1 MDRRDAIRAAL
12 EKLPPEHQ
20 LEAANEALRQF
31 FRSSLYHTCKY
42 LLGYSKMT
50 TRTHGEM
57 CKALQSP
64 SPRKL
69 IVMPRGTFKSSIGVV
84 GYSIWLLLNN
94 PNLRILIDSEVYT
107 NSKNFIRE
115 IKAHLTSDKFRQV
128 FGDWQGDVWT
138 EGEIIVAARKQNKKE
153 GSIVASGVGAIKV
166 GQHFDVYIG
175 DDLNSNKN
183 SATPEG
189 CEKVINHFRYTM
201 SILEPEGTAVVIGT
215 RYSQQDLIQS
225 IIDNELEESQQAAI
239 LEA

>member
-1 MDRRDAIRAAL
+1 
-12 EKLPPEHQ
+12 
-20 LEAANEALRQF
+20 
-31 FRSSLYHTCKY
+31 
-42 LLGYSKMT
+42 MT
-50 TRTHGEM
+50 VRTHRDM
-57 CKALQSP
+57 CLALQSP

-84 GYSIWLLLNN
+84 GYSIWLLINN
-94 PNLRILIDSEVYT
+94 PNLCILIDSEVYT

-128 FGDWQGDVWT
+128 FGEWQGEVWT
-138 EGEIIVAARKQNKKE
+138 EGEIIVAARTINKKE

-183 SATPEG
+183 SGTSEG